1 MGESFDQCEREVE
14 CTEDADGA
22 HTLRMI
28 GSFDHPPQCPAALL
42 SLRHPLEGGQSKPGA
57 RRVSP

>member
-14 CTEDADGA
+14 GRGRAGG

-28 GSFDHPPQCPAALL
+28 GSLATALL
-42 SLRHPLEGGQSKPGA
+42 NVLQLS
-57 RRVSP
+57 

>member
-14 CTEDADGA
+14 GTEDADGA

-28 GSFDHPPQCPAALL
+28 GSLATTLL
-42 SLRHPLEGGQSKPGA
+42 NVLQLS
-57 RRVSP
+57 

>member
-14 CTEDADGA
+14 GAEDAHGT

-28 GSFDHPPQCPAALL
+28 CSLATTLL
-42 SLRHPLEGGQSKPGA
+42 NVLQ
-57 RRVSP
+57 VS